1 MYSWAMTKVV
11 SLLPP
16 RHPYVPLVTLMS
28 FFPPPPSPLSP
39 SCPSFH
45 HHHRL
50 GPTTDELKIGLG
62 AIPLPLFVVGSC
74 VWAKFEGRC
83 SIICFGIFT
92 SVSLFLYMA
101 MTQWHLDASSVGALT
116 LSELIVLWTCCMA
129 CVKFLPLVS
138 IGLKKILSN
147 PKKYLLQT
155 SFYAQGVIPGAVAA
169 IVLIAAWRGL
179 NPLLICDG
187 LCMFVLQGELIGR
200 LGCHFYGCCFGM
212 PANDGSVKS
221 YTRFSVVYFHKV
233 SPTA

>member
-1 MYSWAMTKVV
+1 MPPLLLLPLSPQSSLLFLESLPTPHHPPNFLALHSSPLPFPPLPLPPILILIL
-11 SLLPP
+11 SLLPSDQYIT
-16 RHPYVPLVTLMS
+16 HIHAQ
-28 FFPPPPSPLSP
+28 
-39 SCPSFH
+39 C
-45 HHHRL
+45 
-50 GPTTDELKIGLG
+50 
-62 AIPLPLFVVGSC
+62 
-74 VWAKFEGRC
+74 
-83 SIICFGIFT
+83 

-101 MTQWHLDASSVGALT
+101 MTQWHLDASSVGSLT
-116 LSELIVLWTCCMA
+116 LPELLVLWTTCMA

-147 PKKYLLQT
+147 PRKYLLQT

-169 IVLIAAWRGL
+169 IIIIATWRGV

-221 YTRFSVVYFHKV
+221 YNRFSVVYFHKA
-233 SPTA
+233 SETLTM